1 MRTKLEYTIREIR
14 PGEIGI
20 LEDMLYEA
28 IFQED
33 ESNPL
38 PKDVI
43 KQPELSV
50 YIDSFGKKDDFCYVV
65 EVNGGIAGAVWVRI
79 LTGEIKGYGNL
90 DNQTPEFAISL
101 YRKYRNQGMGT
112 ALMREM
118 IERLKA
124 EGYRQASLSVAKDNY
139 AVKMYQK
146 LGFQIIEE
154 QDNDYLMLLP
164 LNMV

>member
-1 MRTKLEYTIREIR
+1 MRAKLEYTIREIR
-14 PGEIGI
+14 PEEIGI

-38 PKDVI
+38 PKDII
-43 KQPELSV
+43 KRPELSV
-50 YIDSFGKKDDFCYVV
+50 YIDNFGKKGDFCYVA
-65 EVNGGIAGAVWVRI
+65 EANGRIAGAVWVRI
-79 LTGEIKGYGNL
+79 LAGEIKGYGNL
-90 DNQTPEFAISL
+90 DDKTPEFAISL
-101 YRKYRNQGMGT
+101 FREYRNQGIGT

-118 IERLKA
+118 IDRLKS
-124 EGYRQASLSVAKDNY
+124 EGYKQASLSVAKDNY
-139 AVKMYQK
+139 AFGMYQK

-154 QDNDYLMLLP
+154 QDDDYLMLLP